1 MHASL
6 TFCSLKD
13 ENSTH
18 DLCIIGIILLM
29 SSLHP
34 YSIFFRYLHT
44 SSIIA
49 SSLLTLQ
56 RVAII
61 VRMSR
66 TNDKGL
72 IFTIRVRCTSMRVQD
87 FASRIDSLPAPVPRY
102 VPFICI
108 CRCSSRRARVPFIT
122 GGVDIAILS

>member
-1 MHASL
+1 M
-6 TFCSLKD
+6 KD

-34 YSIFFRYLHT
+34 SSIFFRYLHT

-72 IFTIRVRCTSMRVQD
+72 VFTSSPVYLDEIVQD
-87 FASRIDSLPAPVPRY
+87 SLQAGSIVCRLLFHVTFHLFAY
-102 VPFICI
+102 V
-108 CRCSSRRARVPFIT
+108 
-122 GGVDIAILS
+122 GVRHDVLVSHL